1 MLHPHPGCRVDC
13 AAKLLRFIKT
23 LPDAVFSFNMFSY
36 AISSCTAGDAARLSS
51 LPPAFAVAVAEV
63 LARFPIEEFAAS
75 SIPLSSM
82 ALALIIQAGCT
93 SFMSD
98 WVVAFSLDRIRRAVH
113 GLGLPDEGHVEENGM
128 MQWNSD
134 EEREN
139 DVYFPNSS
147 RDECDQPALTGVL
160 NAVVDRWS
168 AELGSGLQHS
178 RAETTILR
186 LSSVLLLSPD
196 TFLGL
201 AFGPR
206 QGFDVQNKIRTKT
219 AQLLGRAIVDT
230 LSEVS
235 SALSS
240 VMLRRGE
247 DDVSN
252 SNRASKLSCA
262 FQVLQLA
269 SAFLRNGCIHGYYAS
284 LTDEVDYTCSSLP
297 RGPPLALA
305 LARACGGL
313 MRGLLDPHRLHC
325 RSVGDGIRKSGD
337 LDSVLLCALNLFNA
351 LLVMLAGDSEFRRQ
365 GKQDWALA
373 FEEAH
378 DALSDILSSR
388 EMAVDR
394 LGNWFD
400 RAPEILAAFLQACV
414 VWNAA
419 VPRGGVNASGDSHLQ
434 PPFEVLGEILRLG
447 HRGSC
452 DIDSAAG
459 WTERSC
465 GKRKFHKRG
474 KRNHTLLQLFAA
486 RCVES
491 ASLSQPFS
499 SQEAQALQ
507 LSLQD
512 VACRGIAALTSA
524 ALGAIRAL
532 WEAYSGLL
540 HPNELVGQSWNSFVI
555 ESCLE
560 TALRLLMVRKENGD
574 AVQGLPNCIG
584 GGFCADFYSEED
596 PRQRCGIEAG
606 MVLSATGRLVQWS
619 VGKKFPRL
627 RTALVPDCCGIEV
640 LSAQAL
646 VYMHQCVVLLA
657 NDLRMTLEAS
667 NGEISSGRENCAV
680 ETHEETNG
688 EAPHGGDCVAENGS
702 SLVFYLA
709 DALAQLLRV
718 MKCLET
724 TPKDATISR
733 ALRQEVIDALS
744 EVKPPV
750 ASFEAS
756 GQWRGQKWARGN
768 LPRVVA
774 PFSRESCQGKYSDRP
789 RSFSYDDIFY
799 VEHDQWLSLS
809 QASKAYPQEYDLA
822 SEVQGVIEH
831 LSGCIMEAGP
841 SA

>member
-1 MLHPHPGCRVDC
+1 
-13 AAKLLRFIKT
+13 
-23 LPDAVFSFNMFSY
+23 MFSY
-36 AISSCTAGDAARLSS
+36 AISSCAAGDAACFSS
-51 LPPAFAVAVAEV
+51 LPPAFVVAVAEV

-82 ALALIIQAGCT
+82 ALALIVQAGCT
-93 SFMSD
+93 SFMSE
-98 WVVAFSLDRIRRAVH
+98 WVIAFSFDRIRRAVH
-113 GLGLPDEGHVEENGM
+113 GLGLPDEGHVEENSM

-134 EEREN
+134 EEQEN
-139 DVYFPNSS
+139 IVCFPNLS
-147 RDECDQPALTGVL
+147 RDGCNQPALTGIL

-168 AELGSGLQHS
+168 AELGNGLQHS
-178 RAETTILR
+178 RGETTILR

-206 QGFDVQNKIRTKT
+206 QGFDGQNKIYTKT

-252 SNRASKLSCA
+252 SNRVSKVSCA

-269 SAFLRNGCIHGYYAS
+269 SAFLRNGCIHGYYGS
-284 LTDEVDYTCSSLP
+284 LTNEVDPPAATCLLLP

-305 LARACGGL
+305 LARACGGI

-337 LDSVLLCALNLFNA
+337 RDSVLLCALNLFNA

-365 GKQDWALA
+365 GKQDWFLA

-388 EMAVDR
+388 EMAADR

-414 VWNAA
+414 VWNAT
-419 VPRGGVNASGDSHLQ
+419 VPPGGANASGDSHLQ

-452 DIDSAAG
+452 DIGSAAG
-459 WTERSC
+459 RTVRSC
-465 GKRKFHKRG
+465 GKRKFRQRG

-512 VACRGIAALTSA
+512 VACRGVATLTSA

-555 ESCLE
+555 ESCFE
-560 TALRLLMVRKENGD
+560 TALRLLMTRKENGD
-574 AVQGLPNCIG
+574 AVQGLHDDRA

-606 MVLSATGRLVQWS
+606 MILSATGRLVQWS
-619 VGKKFPRL
+619 AGKKFPRL

-646 VYMHQCVVLLA
+646 VYIHQCVVLLA
-657 NDLRMTLEAS
+657 NDLRMTLQAS
-667 NGEISSGRENCAV
+667 NGEISSGIENSAGEAHEEANV
-680 ETHEETNG
+680 ET
-688 EAPHGGDCVAENGS
+688 PHGGDCVTENGS
-702 SLVFYLA
+702 SLVFHIA

-718 MKCLET
+718 MKRLET

-733 ALRQEVIDALS
+733 ALRQEVVDALS
-744 EVKPPV
+744 EVKPTV
-750 ASFEAS
+750 GSFEAS
-756 GQWRGQKWARGN
+756 GQWRGQQCAKGN
-768 LPRVVA
+768 LPYLVA
-774 PFSRESCQGKYSDRP
+774 PFSRESCQGKYSEP
-789 RSFSYDDIFY
+789 SRSFSYDDIFY

-809 QASKAYPQEYDLA
+809 LASKAYPQEYGLA

-831 LSGCIMEAGP
+831 LSGCIMAAGP
-841 SA
+841 SVK